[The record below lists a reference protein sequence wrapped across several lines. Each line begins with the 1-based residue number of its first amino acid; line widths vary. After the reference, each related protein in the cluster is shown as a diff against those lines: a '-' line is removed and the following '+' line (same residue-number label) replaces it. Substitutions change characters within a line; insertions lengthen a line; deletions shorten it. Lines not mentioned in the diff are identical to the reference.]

1 MASLSSPPLHFNQ
14 GLRYKMLLFRAFQLW
29 NLKHPHA
36 LSQIL
41 LHKKQ
46 KTKKSKEK
54 EENNKKQ
61 NAKIHTEKR
70 GVLSLF
76 FFITLKK
83 QHHKKVEGREKIYK

>member
-41 LHKKQ
+41 LHKKKQ
-46 KTKKSKEK
+46 NKKTNNKKSKEK
-54 EENNKKQ
+54 EENNNKKQ

-70 GVLSLF
+70 GVLSLSF
-76 FFITLKK
+76 F
-83 QHHKKVEGREKIYK
+83 YYS

>member
-41 LHKKQ
+41 LHKNK
-46 KTKKSKEK
+46 KTKKPTTKKVKKKKKTTTKNKMPKSTQRKE
-54 EENNKKQ
+54 
-61 NAKIHTEKR
+61 
-70 GVLSLF
+70 VFSLSLF
-76 FFITLKK
+76 F
-83 QHHKKVEGREKIYK
+83 YYS